1 MRRPSTP
8 RAFLLTLAAVW
19 GSLPAF
25 AAAPDYVREVKP
37 ILTQHCVRCHGAA
50 KEEAGLRLD
59 TAANARLGG
68 ASGSVVRTPG
78 GRESLLLAVVLGT
91 HEDIPAMP
99 YKKPPLGAAE
109 IALLKAW
116 VDAGA
121 PAPEQEEPGRFE
133 HWAYR
138 SPARPAVPAVA
149 AAPAGWTSNPID
161 AFILQRLAAV
171 KLPPAPE
178 ADPVTL
184 LRRAAL
190 DLTGLP
196 PTPAEVD
203 AFLGDRAPGAWERAV
218 DRLLASPHHGERWA
232 RPWLDVARYGD
243 SNGYSIDAPRQIWKY
258 RDWVVSALNRDL
270 PYDQFIVEQLAG
282 DLLPGATVEQ
292 RIATGFNR
300 NTQINQEGGIDPEQF
315 RIESVLDRV
324 NTYGT
329 AFLGLTVSCAQC
341 HDHKFDPISHREYYQ
356 LFAFFNSSVD
366 DGHGGRRSRSTG
378 VLTLSP
384 EGRVDEG
391 LEARVAEAQE
401 KLEALFTAHAAAIEA
416 WRQAL
421 PAEKRA
427 TQRPASVRAA
437 LDVPW
442 EKQSFAQRRSVYP
455 LARPGDAD
463 FNVLSA
469 ALTELQ
475 RAVPGAITTLVME
488 ELPEP
493 RSSHLFVQGDFTR
506 LGERVEPGTP
516 AILPPLRAAGPRPT
530 RLDLARW
537 TADPSHPLT
546 ARVIVNRV
554 WQQYFGLGL
563 VETENDFGSQG
574 IPPSHPELLD
584 WLATEF
590 TAGGWSLKAL
600 HRLIVTSATYRQSS
614 NAREDLALVDP
625 LNRLLSRQQRLRLD
639 AELVRD
645 AALTASGLLVPRL
658 GGPPVYPPQPDGVMS
673 LGQVKRE
680 WKASTGE
687 DRYRR
692 GLYTHFWRATPH
704 PALAVFDAADGFSSC
719 TRRLRSNTP
728 LQALTLLNDQQFYEF
743 AEGLADRVLRE
754 RSGAPLPE
762 QLEHAFRLSTA
773 RRPSAFERDRLASL
787 FARRLAAETGEPAA
801 RQRAAWIAVARVLL
815 NLDETITRE

>member
-1 MRRPSTP
+1 
-8 RAFLLTLAAVW
+8 
-19 GSLPAF
+19 
-25 AAAPDYVREVKP
+25 
-37 ILTQHCVRCHGAA
+37 
-50 KEEAGLRLD
+50 
-59 TAANARLGG
+59 
-68 ASGSVVRTPG
+68 
-78 GRESLLLAVVLGT
+78 
-91 HEDIPAMP
+91 MP

-455 LARPGDAD
+455 LALPGDAD
-463 FNVLSA
+463 FKALSA

-493 RSSHLFVQGDFTR
+493 RPSHLFVQGDFTR

-590 TAGGWSLKAL
+590 TARGWSLKAL

-754 RSGAPLPE
+754 RPGAPLPE

>member
-1 MRRPSTP
+1 
-8 RAFLLTLAAVW
+8 
-19 GSLPAF
+19 
-25 AAAPDYVREVKP
+25 
-37 ILTQHCVRCHGAA
+37 
-50 KEEAGLRLD
+50 
-59 TAANARLGG
+59 
-68 ASGSVVRTPG
+68 
-78 GRESLLLAVVLGT
+78 LAVVLGT

-366 DGHGGRRSRSTG
+366 D
-378 VLTLSP
+378 
-384 EGRVDEG
+384 E
-391 LEARVAEAQE
+391 
-401 KLEALFTAHAAAIEA
+401 
-416 WRQAL
+416 
-421 PAEKRA
+421 
-427 TQRPASVRAA
+427 
-437 LDVPW
+437 
-442 EKQSFAQRRSVYP
+442 
-455 LARPGDAD
+455 
-463 FNVLSA
+463 
-469 ALTELQ
+469 
-475 RAVPGAITTLVME
+475 
-488 ELPEP
+488 
-493 RSSHLFVQGDFTR
+493 
-506 LGERVEPGTP
+506 
-516 AILPPLRAAGPRPT
+516 
-530 RLDLARW
+530 
-537 TADPSHPLT
+537 
-546 ARVIVNRV
+546 
-554 WQQYFGLGL
+554 
-563 VETENDFGSQG
+563 
-574 IPPSHPELLD
+574 
-584 WLATEF
+584 
-590 TAGGWSLKAL
+590 
-600 HRLIVTSATYRQSS
+600 
-614 NAREDLALVDP
+614 
-625 LNRLLSRQQRLRLD
+625 
-639 AELVRD
+639 
-645 AALTASGLLVPRL
+645 
-658 GGPPVYPPQPDGVMS
+658 
-673 LGQVKRE
+673 
-680 WKASTGE
+680 
-687 DRYRR
+687 
-692 GLYTHFWRATPH
+692 
-704 PALAVFDAADGFSSC
+704 
-719 TRRLRSNTP
+719 
-728 LQALTLLNDQQFYEF
+728 
-743 AEGLADRVLRE
+743 
-754 RSGAPLPE
+754 
-762 QLEHAFRLSTA
+762 
-773 RRPSAFERDRLASL
+773 
-787 FARRLAAETGEPAA
+787 
-801 RQRAAWIAVARVLL
+801 
-815 NLDETITRE
+815 

>member
-1 MRRPSTP
+1 MHSPLPLR
-8 RAFLLTLAAVW
+8 LLLPFAAVT
-19 GSLPAF
+19 GTLPA
-25 AAAPDYVREVKP
+25 AAAPDYLREIKP

-59 TAANARLGG
+59 TAAHARLGG
-68 ASGSVVRTPG
+68 SSGSVVRTTA
-78 GRESLLLAVVLGT
+78 GRESLLLAVVRGT

-109 IALLKAW
+109 VALLQAW
-116 VDAGA
+116 VAAGA
-121 PAPEQEEPGRFE
+121 PAPEDEAPGRFE

-138 SPARPAVPAVA
+138 APARPAIPVVTS
-149 AAPAGWTSNPID
+149 APPGWTGHPID
-161 AFILQRLAAV
+161 AFILQRMAAV
-171 KLPPAPE
+171 KLAPAPE
-178 ADPVTL
+178 ADRVTL
-184 LRRAAL
+184 LRRASL
-190 DLTGLP
+190 DLIGLP
-196 PTPAEVD
+196 PAPAEVD
-203 AFLGDRAPGAWERAV
+203 AFLADQAPGAWGRAV

-258 RDWVVSALNRDL
+258 RDWVVAALNRDL
-270 PYDQFIVEQLAG
+270 PYDQFIIAQLAG
-282 DLLPGATVEQ
+282 DLLPGATVDQ

-324 NTYGT
+324 NTFGT
-329 AFLGLTVSCAQC
+329 AFLGLTISCAQC

-356 LFAFFNSSVD
+356 LFAFFNNSVD

-384 EGRVDEG
+384 EGKIDEG

-401 KLEALFTAHAAAIEA
+401 NLEKLFTAHAAAIEG

-421 PAEKRA
+421 PAAKRA
-427 TQRPASVRAA
+427 AQRSASLRAA

-442 EKQSFAQRRSVYP
+442 EKQSFTQRRSVYP
-455 LARPGDAD
+455 LARPGDAE
-463 FNVLSA
+463 FKALSA
-469 ALTELQ
+469 RLTELQ
-475 RAVPGAITTLVME
+475 RPVPGAITTLVME

-493 RSSHLFVQGDFTR
+493 RPSHLFVQGDFTR

-516 AILPPLRAAGPRPT
+516 AILPPLRSAGPRPN

-537 TADPSHPLT
+537 TADPNHPLT

-574 IPPSHPELLD
+574 LPPSHPELLD

-590 TAGGWSLKAL
+590 VARGWSLKAL

-614 NAREDLALVDP
+614 HAREDLALVDP
-625 LNRLLSRQQRLRLD
+625 LNRLVARQQRLRLD
-639 AELVRD
+639 AELIRD
-645 AALTASGLLVPRL
+645 AALTASGRLVPRL

-743 AEGLADRVLRE
+743 AEGLAERVLRE
-754 RSGAPLPE
+754 RPGAPLAE

-773 RRPSAFERDRLASL
+773 RRPSAAERERLAAL
-787 FARRLAAETGEPAA
+787 HARRLAAE
-801 RQRAAWIAVARVLL
+801 
-815 NLDETITRE
+815 